1 MNLVSHNSA
10 LRCSYWLALALA
22 RRGLYE
28 GGGIG
33 VGVGVGLQN
42 WRWRWRRAPEL
53 AERFKDIK
61 KQASGLQSSGVHP
74 SQVHLAKGKQAH
86 PSLTRRMNGRWNLM
100 LIPTSWMSSKR
111 TKFDSKFDARP

>member
-22 RRGLYE
+22 RRGLCE

-61 KQASGLQSSGVHP
+61 ASEWTAELWRAS
-74 SQVHLAKGKQAH
+74 
-86 PSLTRRMNGRWNLM
+86 
-100 LIPTSWMSSKR
+100 IPGTSSKR
-111 TKFDSKFDARP
+111 KTSTSQSDASNEWTLEPDVDPDIVRELERDEN